1 MSSTVSY
8 SRRRLRA
15 PLLYILGVI
24 GALIVALLLIVPTL
38 RPGLEDMRELL
49 WLLSITAI
57 ASAGIGYLSNRL
69 GWWSRSRSVRL
80 TLTVGYLLAV
90 GLVYLNVLVTA
101 RLMFASEHDLKLAS
115 ILLLFAG
122 GIALSFGFFLSA
134 SIAESVRRVVSGA
147 EAVAGG
153 DLSVRVAVNGN
164 DEIAELATAFNRMAA
179 QLQEADARQKELEAL
194 RRDLIGWVSHDLRT
208 PLTSM
213 QVMVEALADRVVY
226 EPETVERYLRTI
238 QTDIRSLSTLIDDL
252 LELAQLDAG
261 ELRFAVGPHSLVDLI
276 SDTLESMRPLAEHRG
291 VTLSGEVN
299 PGVDPVV
306 MAPEKV
312 SRVLTN
318 LINNAMRHTPAGG
331 AITVE
336 ARRESDSDRVVVDV
350 CDTGEGIPPDD
361 LPHIFERFYRGEKS
375 RSRATGGAG
384 LGLAITKGIV
394 EAHGGQLWVQSEV
407 GKGSTFSFTLSRTP
421 FDTTPDTV

>member
-1 MSSTVSY
+1 MSSTVSDG
-8 SRRRLRA
+8 RRRLGA
-15 PLLYILGVI
+15 SLLYILGVI

-57 ASAGIGYLSNRL
+57 ASGGIGYLSNRL

-90 GLVYLNVLVTA
+90 GLVYLNVFVTA

-134 SIAESVRRVVSGA
+134 SIAESVRKVVAGA
-147 EAVAGG
+147 DAVAGG
-153 DLSVRVAVNGN
+153 DLSARVAVSGN

-179 QLQEADARQKELEAL
+179 QLQEADARQKELETL

-213 QVMVEALADRVVY
+213 QVLIEALADRVVY
-226 EPETVERYLRTI
+226 EPETVDRYLRTI

-261 ELRFAVGPHSLVDLI
+261 ELRFAVGPHSLGDLI
-276 SDTLESMRPLAEHRG
+276 SDTLESMRPLAEHEG
-291 VTLSGEVN
+291 VALSGKVN
-299 PGVDPVV
+299 PGVDPVI

-318 LINNAMRHTPAGG
+318 LINNALRHTHAGG
-331 AITVE
+331 NVMVE
-336 ARRESDSDRVVVDV
+336 ARRESDSDSVVVDV
-350 CDTGEGIPPDD
+350 RDTGEGIPPDD

-375 RSRATGGAG
+375 RSRSTGGAG

-394 EAHGGQLWVQSEV
+394 EAHGGRLWVQSEV
-407 GKGSTFSFTLSRTP
+407 GKGSTFSFSLSRTP
-421 FDTTPDTV
+421 INVTPEAG